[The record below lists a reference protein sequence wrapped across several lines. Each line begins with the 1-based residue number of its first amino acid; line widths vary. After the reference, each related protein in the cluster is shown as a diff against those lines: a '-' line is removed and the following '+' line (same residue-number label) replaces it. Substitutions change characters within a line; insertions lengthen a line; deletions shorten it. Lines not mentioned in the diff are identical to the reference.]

1 VRLGCS
7 LSAANTPNCAV
18 KELET
23 RMRVLTSAKGTFRIC
38 ASFAQRSGAPAF
50 RLKYIAKRPA
60 KNITS
65 LPSQTIVPTD
75 VEFGLLITGG
85 AIASE
90 VEVMFQGYPRKPFC
104 GPETA
109 RFPIFLKNFCT
120 LG

>member
-1 VRLGCS
+1 
-7 LSAANTPNCAV
+7 
-18 KELET
+18 
-23 RMRVLTSAKGTFRIC
+23 M
-38 ASFAQRSGAPAF
+38 
-50 RLKYIAKRPA
+50 
-60 KNITS
+60 
-65 LPSQTIVPTD
+65 PTD

-109 RFPIFLKNFCT
+109 RFPIFLKNFYT